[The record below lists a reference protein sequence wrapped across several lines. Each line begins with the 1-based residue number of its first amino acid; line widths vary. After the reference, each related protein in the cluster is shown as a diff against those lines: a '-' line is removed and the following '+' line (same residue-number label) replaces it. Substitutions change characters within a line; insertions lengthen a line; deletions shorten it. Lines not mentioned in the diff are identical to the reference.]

1 MPRIRK
7 IEYFEDQLRV
17 SEAGKQVLQLVRQH
31 GHEVM
36 YLLNKNRPT
45 MVCWQRNHGP
55 QFVKSLVDSGFEDDT
70 CFTKSVDGVSLDT
83 LILYMAEVLQDYG
96 SPELKT
102 AIAQYAPVVLKMARE
117 TSSLKEIIHRINNIQ
132 NMEQYA

>member
-7 IEYFEDQLRV
+7 IEYFEDQLKV
-17 SEAGKQVLQLVRQH
+17 SAAGRQVLQLVRQH

-36 YLLNKNRPT
+36 YLISKNRPT

-70 CFTKSVDGVSLDT
+70 YFIKSVDGTPLET

-102 AIAQYAPVVLKMARE
+102 AIGEYAPMVLKMARE
-117 TSSLKEIIHRINNIQ
+117 THSLKEIIYRINNIQ

>member
-7 IEYFEDQLRV
+7 IEYFEDQLKV
-17 SEAGKQVLQLVRQH
+17 SEAGRNVLQLVKRH

-36 YLLNKNRPT
+36 YLINKNRPT
-45 MVCWQRNHGP
+45 MVCWQRHHGP
-55 QFVKSLVDSGFEDDT
+55 KFVKSMVDSGFEEEAS
-70 CFTKSVDGVSLDT
+70 FIKSVDDVPIEK

-96 SPELKT
+96 SPELKM
-102 AIAQYAPVVLKMARE
+102 AIGQYAPMVLKMARE
-117 TSSLKEIIHRINNIQ
+117 THSLKEIIHRINNIQ

>member
-7 IEYFEDQLRV
+7 IEYFEDRLKV
-17 SEAGKQVLQLVRQH
+17 SEAGRSVLSLVRRH
-31 GHEVM
+31 GEEVM
-36 YLLNKNRPT
+36 YLINKNRQT

-55 QFVKSLVDSGFEDDT
+55 KFVKSIVDSGFEDDT
-70 CFTKSVDGVSLDT
+70 YFIKSVDGISLEM

-96 SPELKT
+96 SPELKM
-102 AIAQYAPVVLKMARE
+102 AVGKYAPVVLKMAKE
-117 TSSLKEIIHRINNIQ
+117 TNSLREIIDRVNNIQ

>member
-7 IEYFEDQLRV
+7 IEYFEDRLKS
-17 SEAGKQVLQLVRQH
+17 SEAGRNVLQLVRQH
-31 GHEVM
+31 GEEVM
-36 YLLNKNRPT
+36 YLINKNRQT

-55 QFVKSLVDSGFEDDT
+55 KFVKSIVDSGFEENT
-70 CFTKSVDGVSLDT
+70 SFIKSVDGVSLET

-96 SPELKT
+96 SAELKMS
-102 AIAQYAPVVLKMARE
+102 IGKYAPVVLKMARE
-117 TSSLKEIIHRINNIQ
+117 THSLKEIIDRVNNIQ

>member
-1 MPRIRK
+1 MENMTEK
-7 IEYFEDQLRV
+7 TGSLEQL
-17 SEAGKQVLQLVRQH
+17 SFD
-31 GHEVM
+31 
-36 YLLNKNRPT
+36 NF
-45 MVCWQRNHGP
+45 RN
-55 QFVKSLVDSGFEDDT
+55 
-70 CFTKSVDGVSLDT
+70 
-83 LILYMAEVLQDYG
+83 EVLQDYG

>member
-7 IEYFEDQLRV
+7 IEYFEDRLKV
-17 SEAGKQVLQLVRQH
+17 SEAGRSVLALVRRH
-31 GHEVM
+31 GEEVM
-36 YLLNKNRPT
+36 YLINKNRQT

-55 QFVKSLVDSGFEDDT
+55 KFVKSIVDSGFEDDT
-70 CFTKSVDGVSLDT
+70 YFIKSVDGISLET

-96 SPELKT
+96 SPELKMS
-102 AIAQYAPVVLKMARE
+102 IGKYAPVVLKMAKE
-117 TSSLKEIIHRINNIQ
+117 TNSLREIIDRVNNIQ

>member
-7 IEYFEDQLRV
+7 IEDFEDQLKV
-17 SEAGKQVLQLVRQH
+17 SEAGRNVLQLVRKH
-31 GHEVM
+31 GDEVM
-36 YLLNKNRPT
+36 YLINKNRQT

-55 QFVKSLVDSGFEDDT
+55 KFVKSIVNSGFEDDT
-70 CFTKSVDGVSLDT
+70 HFVRSVDGISLKA

-96 SPELKT
+96 SAELKMS
-102 AIAQYAPVVLKMARE
+102 IGKYAPTVLKMARE
-117 TSSLKEIIHRINNIQ
+117 TSSLQEIIHHINNMQ

>member
-7 IEYFEDQLRV
+7 IEHFEDQLKV
-17 SEAGKQVLQLVRQH
+17 SAAGRQVLQLVRQH

-36 YLLNKNRPT
+36 YLINKNRPT

-55 QFVKSLVDSGFEDDT
+55 KFVKSMVDSGFEDDT
-70 CFTKSVDGVSLDT
+70 YFIKSVDGISLET

-96 SPELKT
+96 SPELKK
-102 AIAQYAPVVLKMARE
+102 AIGQYAPMVLKMARE
-117 TSSLKEIIHRINNIQ
+117 THSLKEIIHRINNIQ

>member
-7 IEYFEDQLRV
+7 IEYFEDQLKV
-17 SEAGKQVLQLVRQH
+17 SEAGRNVLQLIRQH
-31 GHEVM
+31 GDEVM
-36 YLLNKNRPT
+36 YLINKNRQT

-55 QFVKSLVDSGFEDDT
+55 KFVKSIVDSGFEDNIYFIKT
-70 CFTKSVDGVSLDT
+70 VEGISLET

-96 SPELKT
+96 SAELKMS
-102 AIAQYAPVVLKMARE
+102 IGKYAPMVLKMAKE
-117 TSSLKEIIHRINNIQ
+117 TSSLQEIIHRINNMQ

>member
-7 IEYFEDQLRV
+7 IEYFEDQLKV
-17 SEAGKQVLQLVRQH
+17 SEAGRNVLRLVQLH
-31 GHEVM
+31 GAEVM
-36 YLLNKNRPT
+36 YLINKNRPT

-55 QFVKSLVDSGFEDDT
+55 KFVKSIVDSGFEDDT
-70 CFTKSVDGVSLDT
+70 YFTKSVDGISLET

-102 AIAQYAPVVLKMARE
+102 AIGQYAPMILKMARE
-117 TSSLKEIIHRINNIQ
+117 THSLKEIIHRINNIQ

>member
-7 IEYFEDQLRV
+7 IEYFEDRLKV
-17 SEAGKQVLQLVRQH
+17 SEAGRNVLHLIRQH
-31 GHEVM
+31 GDEVM
-36 YLLNKNRPT
+36 YLINKNRQT

-55 QFVKSLVDSGFEDDT
+55 KFVKSIVDSGFEDNT
-70 CFTKSVDGVSLDT
+70 YFIKAVEGISLET

-96 SPELKT
+96 SAELKMS
-102 AIAQYAPVVLKMARE
+102 IGKYAPMVLKMAKE
-117 TSSLKEIIHRINNIQ
+117 TSSLQEIIHRINNMQ

>member
-7 IEYFEDQLRV
+7 IEYFEDQLKV
-17 SEAGKQVLQLVRQH
+17 SEAGRNVLQLVKQH

-36 YLLNKNRPT
+36 YLINKNRPT
-45 MVCWQRNHGP
+45 MVCWQRHHGP
-55 QFVKSLVDSGFEDDT
+55 KFVKSMVDSGFEDEAS
-70 CFTKSVDGVSLDT
+70 FIKSVDDVPIEK

-96 SPELKT
+96 SPELKM
-102 AIAQYAPVVLKMARE
+102 AIGQYAPMVLKMARE
-117 TSSLKEIIHRINNIQ
+117 THSLKEIIHRINNIQ